1 MYLVLKL
8 ECEHYGGCRRFWNV
22 SLSAVV
28 AEPTHEPSVPAVWN
42 LMRHPTL
49 RVHPDSDGHD
59 LNLSGKLAKA

>member
-8 ECEHYGGCRRFWNV
+8 ECEHYGGFRRFWNV
-22 SLSAVV
+22 ILPLVV

-42 LMRHPTL
+42 LMRHPTR

-59 LNLSGKLAKA
+59 LNLSGMLAKA